1 MLGRFTRMASKLTLL
16 ADYIL
21 CLSQSREHTHHADD
35 RPLYQSYLADAGVL
49 LALLVRGSEQ
59 QEIQSQ
65 IELHERRWGQTWLVG
80 PEHTA
85 VADAWKTFK
94 RAL

>member
-1 MLGRFTRMASKLTLL
+1 MASRLTSL

-21 CLSQSREHTHHADD
+21 CLSRSLEYTRHADD

-49 LALLVRGSEQ
+49 LALLLRESRHP
-59 QEIQSQ
+59 EIQSQ

-85 VADAWKTFK
+85 VADAWRRFK
-94 RAL
+94 RSL